1 MPLSKKEL
9 QALTNLGDQIKCS
22 LASVV
27 EVLPA
32 DVNTIRGMGTF
43 LNYNN
48 SNCQRV
54 LKTINH
60 EGDGLSV
67 IGFIPGTSALND
79 FMLKAKPYIEDKE
92 YQQATQSIKS
102 LAVLIKQSFGSHAK
116 LKKLIS
122 ADELEQKKI
131 PVIPALVKRQDFF
144 NSAKQLLGTSVDEL
158 FSGHILS
165 ENTQDKSFLH
175 EIVMISKLGVY
186 REEKSAPCVLFYT
199 HPQPDNFN
207 KPSVITQSSIV
218 QNNEFQIGIVN
229 EYSTANLLDFYA
241 NFSPS
246 NLGLV
251 FNDIPDKNPFDA
263 TFLFSNPDEISNPL
277 VEKSACSSTFISI
290 KSPTKKLTMAVF
302 LERKIDLRSSVNIGC
317 YHSTEKVENK
327 VLRDSD
333 AWTEH
338 LPSVPDLKIV
348 NLDSPMARASLSPKI
363 IEYTNYMFNYAQLER
378 QDFSCYLMEV
388 DYPIWSSTYRIYFD
402 HC

>member
-1 MPLSKKEL
+1 MPLSNKEL
-9 QALTNLGDQIKCS
+9 QTLTGLGDQIRCS
-22 LASVV
+22 LAKII

-32 DVNTIRGMGTF
+32 DVNTIRGMGAF

-54 LKTINH
+54 LKTINYQGH
-60 EGDGLSV
+60 GLSV
-67 IGFIPGTSALND
+67 ICYIPGIAALNE
-79 FMLKAKPYIEDKE
+79 FILKTKPFIEAKE
-92 YQQATQSIKS
+92 YQKATQSIECLS
-102 LAVLIKQSFGSHAK
+102 AIIKQNFGSHAK
-116 LKKLIS
+116 LKRLILD
-122 ADELEQKKI
+122 DELAQQQA
-131 PVIPALVKRQDFF
+131 PVIPALVKRHNFF
-144 NSAKQLLGTSVDEL
+144 NSAKQLLGASVDEL

-165 ENTQDKSFLH
+165 ENTNDKNFLH
-175 EIVMISKLGVY
+175 EIAMISKMGVY

-199 HPQPDNFN
+199 HPQPDNFS
-207 KPSVITQSSIV
+207 KPSVITKDSFV

-277 VEKSACSSTFISI
+277 VEKSTCSSTFISI

-317 YHSTEKVENK
+317 YNSTEKVENK

-333 AWTEH
+333 SWTEH
-338 LPSVPDLKIV
+338 LPSVPDLKVV
-348 NLDSPMARASLSPKI
+348 NLDSPMARENISPKI
-363 IEYTNYMFNYAQLER
+363 IEYTNYMFNYAQLNR
-378 QDFSCYLMEV
+378 QDFVCYLMEV
-388 DYPIWSSTYRIYFD
+388 EYPIWSSTYRIYFD

>member
-1 MPLSKKEL
+1 MSLSNEEL
-9 QALTNLGDQIKCS
+9 QTLTDLGDQIRRS
-22 LASVV
+22 LAEIV
-27 EVLPA
+27 EILPA
-32 DVNTIRGMGTF
+32 GVNTIRGMGSF

-60 EGDGLSV
+60 KGHGLSV
-67 IGFIPGTSALND
+67 ICFIPGISALNE
-79 FMLKAKPYIEDKE
+79 FILKAKPFIEDND
-92 YQQATQSIKS
+92 YQRAAKSIDNLSAK
-102 LAVLIKQSFGSHAK
+102 IKQNFGSHAK
-116 LKKLIS
+116 LKKLILD
-122 ADELEQKKI
+122 DELEQQEA
-131 PVIPALVKRQDFF
+131 PVIPALVKRHDFF
-144 NSAKQLLGTSVDEL
+144 NSAKQLLGASVDEL

-165 ENTQDKSFLH
+165 ENTKNKNFLH
-175 EIVMISKLGVY
+175 EIAMISKLGVY

-199 HPQPDNFN
+199 HPQPDNFI
-207 KPSVITQSSIV
+207 KPSVITKSSVV
-218 QNNEFQIGIVN
+218 QNNEFQISIVN
-229 EYSTANLLDFYA
+229 DYSTENLLDSYA

-290 KSPTKKLTMAVF
+290 KSPTKKLTMVVF
-302 LERKIDLRSSVNIGC
+302 LERKIDLCSSVNIGC

-333 AWTEH
+333 SWTEH
-338 LPSVPDLKIV
+338 LPSVPDLKVV
-348 NLDSPMARASLSPKI
+348 NLDSPMGRENISPKV
-363 IEYTNYMFNYAQLER
+363 IEYTNYMFNYAKLNK
-378 QDFSCYLMEV
+378 QDFVCYLMEV

>member
-1 MPLSKKEL
+1 MPLSKKDL
-9 QALTNLGDQIKCS
+9 QTLTNLGDQLRRS
-22 LASVV
+22 LADII

-32 DVNTIRGMGTF
+32 DVNTIRGMGAL

-60 EGDGLSV
+60 QGSGLSV
-67 IGFIPGTSALND
+67 ICFIPGISALNE
-79 FMLKAKPYIEDKE
+79 FILKTKPFIEDKE
-92 YQQATQSIKS
+92 YQKANQSIES
-102 LAVLIKQSFGSHAK
+102 LAVIIKQSFGSHAK
-116 LKKLIS
+116 LKRLI
-122 ADELEQKKI
+122 ADDELEQKA
-131 PVIPALVKRQDFF
+131 PVITALAKRHDFF
-144 NSAKQLLGTSVDEL
+144 NSAKQLLGASVDEL

-165 ENTQDKSFLH
+165 ENTTDKNFLH
-175 EIVMISKLGVY
+175 EIAMISKLGVF

-207 KPSVITQSSIV
+207 KPSVITKNSVV

-229 EYSTANLLDFYA
+229 EYSTDNLIDFYA
-241 NFSPS
+241 SFSPS

-277 VEKSACSSTFISI
+277 VEKSTCSSTFISI
-290 KSPTKKLTMAVF
+290 KSPTKKLTMVVF

-327 VLRDSD
+327 TLRDSD

-348 NLDSPMARASLSPKI
+348 NLDSPMARESISPQI
-363 IEYTNYMFNYAQLER
+363 IEYTNYMFNYAQLNR
-378 QDFSCYLMEV
+378 QDFVCYLMEV